1 MGCGYYLKFFAL
13 IAKGQKIL
21 AEKSPLIRHS
31 SPKRPEDSPK
41 QPGLDKALNSAENQA
56 FLRDVSYLFIFAIN
70 TKLSWKMKSGYL
82 NMKIRLRSS
91 YR

>member
-1 MGCGYYLKFFAL
+1 MGCGNYLKFFTL

-56 FLRDVSYLFIFAIN
+56 FLRDVSCLFLPSN
-70 TKLSWKMKSGYL
+70 TKVIMKSEAMEALIKFRPEL
-82 NMKIRLRSS
+82 N
-91 YR
+91 

>member
-1 MGCGYYLKFFAL
+1 MGCGYNLECFAL

-31 SPKRPEDSPK
+31 SPKRPDDSPIK

-56 FLRDVSYLFIFAIN
+56 FLREVS
-70 TKLSWKMKSGYL
+70 
-82 NMKIRLRSS
+82 
-91 YR
+91 

>member
-56 FLRDVSYLFIFAIN
+56 FLRDVSYLFIFAI
-70 TKLSWKMKSGYL
+70 KLQ
-82 NMKIRLRSS
+82 S
-91 YR
+91 YYEK